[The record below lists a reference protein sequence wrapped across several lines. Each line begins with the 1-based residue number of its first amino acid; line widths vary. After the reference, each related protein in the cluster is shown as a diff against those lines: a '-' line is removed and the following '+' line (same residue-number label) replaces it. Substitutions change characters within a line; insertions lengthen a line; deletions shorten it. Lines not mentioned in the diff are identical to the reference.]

1 MDKIKILVT
10 QNIPKEGL
18 KKLYEKYDVIMP
30 EKAFTDDE
38 QKKLIEDVDILLSIF
53 NMPVSKELIDC
64 GKKLQMIANFGVG
77 YNNIDIEHAK
87 QKGITVTNTPEPV
100 IFPTAEHTMGLML
113 SLMRRITEMDRKL
126 RNNNVADWKVMSNL
140 GNTLS
145 GKTLGL
151 IGFGNIGREVARL
164 AQSFGMNIIY
174 HKRNVLP
181 YLEEQDL
188 RVKSV
193 PFEELLQT
201 ADVISLHVPLTAE
214 TQHLLSNKE
223 FALMKNSAFIV
234 NTARGAVIDEKALI
248 NALKNKQIAGAGLD
262 VFENEPQISSEL
274 LTFDNVV
281 LTPHIGTGTIETR
294 VDIAKCAAENI
305 LEFLNGKIPAN
316 KIV

>member
-1 MDKIKILVT
+1 M
-10 QNIPKEGL
+10 
-18 KKLYEKYDVIMP
+18 
-30 EKAFTDDE
+30 
-38 QKKLIEDVDILLSIF
+38 
-53 NMPVSKELIDC
+53 
-64 GKKLQMIANFGVG
+64 
-77 YNNIDIEHAK
+77 
-87 QKGITVTNTPEPV
+87 
-100 IFPTAEHTMGLML
+100 
-113 SLMRRITEMDRKL
+113 
-126 RNNNVADWKVMSNL
+126 
-140 GNTLS
+140 
-145 GKTLGL
+145 
-151 IGFGNIGREVARL
+151 
-164 AQSFGMNIIY
+164 
-174 HKRNVLP
+174 LP